1 MAYKALRNSEGL
13 PCGSVSHH
21 CHWELPLLAEAH
33 KESAV
38 HPSGLSREG
47 EPGGDPF
54 IGLL

>member
-38 HPSGLSREG
+38 HPSVLSREG